1 MKKELEKNEAI
12 EVLHAPTVLEDEMLS
27 SITGG
32 CSPQMVN
39 CVCGL
44 IEYEDP
50 VDNP

>member
-12 EVLHAPTVLEDEMLS
+12 EVLNSPTNLEDDVLS
-27 SITGG
+27 SVTGG

-44 IEYEDP
+44 IEAEEIDQ
-50 VDNP
+50 N